1 MSSSS
6 SKKTLKKYTPI
17 PKSKDYEINTPNCDI
32 TILKKKQDDIKENLK
47 RINKIQK
54 KCQNRYINE
63 EYRKSMTLRELL
75 KIIKKENKTN
85 VRDLLEL
92 FPVLGTGNQTTVNTV
107 FEALWVLV
115 FLYRLDDFDSKY
127 PGDMDRIFYNFKSG
141 QPKTSNNILDGNVN
155 GGNKEGIVDIFF
167 KMSPINNTPIQENN
181 KSKTPC
187 NGDYVSYPYCIG
199 ESQKT
204 YNNYFCSV
212 KYYLKEKGYG
222 KYDIQDI
229 YAESMQKDANIL
241 LLVNDQTKMGKTN
254 KNIKNL
260 VAGIYDTVY
269 LDKLYK
275 TLLYKLKNKEIIPE
289 NDDTIDG
296 SSLLQPRFHQ
306 KYFIDY
312 TIESIKKKSK
322 NFVWGAVPRSGKSF
336 MIGGLIAEEQPKY
349 VFIFLGAITETK
361 GQFIEMFEKYSDF
374 KDYEI
379 YDVQSKT
386 YSKRGYGS
394 EKKIIIYSQEWARM
408 KNKNTNLPQKLLK
421 ILKKEKDKLIFFD
434 EIHQGSSGKMQEG
447 MLDEMVFKNEYKAF
461 IMVTATFAKPYIK
474 YLNKSDIPIKLINW
488 SYKDIQDMKS
498 INTVIINKNFD
509 DNIYFINLN
518 KMIEN
523 IKKEEDGIVKSN
535 IFNKLIKDYIDIG
548 GSLNQ
553 LSEEYDIYPELV
565 VATLNK
571 NNSEKKYDDII
582 VNGNINVD
590 DIFRPLMQKQNIDK
604 INTSPCET
612 LIKYIW
618 NELYTKFLYTNKID
632 IKKPHSQLWFL
643 PTTLR
648 NKNTGESDD
657 IEDDIGRFSYM
668 CKHLT
673 QLLMNG
679 KTGISKLFREHFCVI
694 ILHSVGFDNTQIDFL
709 EAKKIDKNV
718 NWNNAIVDNTSK
730 GYGCVSTTCRKSDIG
745 VKECILAQE
754 ACAKEH
760 GKSVIILTGKMLRL
774 GISLPC
780 VDVALHFDPISSVD
794 TIYQS
799 MFRVLTERKGKDK
812 GIFIDMNQDRNVKFM
827 YDLFSYQNPEK
838 DEGEDEDKSIKKRME
853 DFEDFLLLY
862 DYNGINVLKNDNYR
876 NMYDRILEQF
886 DLDNKEEFIKK
897 LEINNIQNLFDG
909 DINQKI
915 IDPFYSILEKYKI
928 IYNEK
933 PKRGDINI
941 KYKQS
946 EVELFMKDFITLFIL
961 FYSDNINEINKE
973 NIKDKLDEF
982 FKSKISDIVETCEN
996 MNIKNVLDC
1005 HFYNLIRSENDKLNK
1020 QQINDKFG
1028 KLKDDIKKIFDFIIS
1043 NSQFFNIYDISLQMI
1058 NNIKDSIKI
1067 MGEKESCSTD
1077 FIDSNVLSIIRD
1089 RLTVRKEEKNLYG
1102 EVFTPIELVCEML
1115 NKIPDEVWKNPN
1127 LKWLDPANGIGN
1139 FPVVVYYKLMESLK
1153 DEIPADTQRSRHI
1166 IENMVY
1172 MVELN
1177 QVNSKVC
1184 EKIFHMIDPKSKPNI
1199 ITGSFIGPKEDY
1211 KKIIDF
1217 DFKFDVIF
1225 GNPPYN
1231 SGGIQSKKG
1240 TKVGK
1245 KTIWPLFFDKSL
1257 EYLNDNMYLCFIT
1270 PGSWVSLQSDSQRFL
1285 DNQILY
1291 IKFYNIRKAPTIF
1304 GKVSGEIP
1312 LTYYLLQKSNTK
1324 NDTQIYDNCLNKF
1337 LLFNIYDNNFIP
1349 VEIIGIIKKMINLT
1363 IKYGSLETYYSNT
1376 RFSTT
1381 SNITNIPTKDNIY
1394 PIVEISYE
1402 KINIKYY
1409 DINNNFIGKSKKYLT
1424 NKKLLFPNYSMGYPI
1439 LDKSGYLYPK
1449 SQGNKYIIDYNNDEK
1464 VLKNIQNLFYT
1475 DVVLYLI
1482 NTLKTKQNFFQNQ
1495 IFRILPDIG
1504 KMDIPIITNE
1514 NIYDI
1519 FGLDEEDK
1527 ICINKFKQTGE
1538 GRLTPEK
1545 IQEFK
1550 DFDLQKYYPEIKN
1563 IDNLIKIKY
1572 ESSYKNGY
1580 NDGYNN
1586 IKYDIKNND
1595 PIGYDD
1601 GYGEGRVEQESGKV
1615 ISNKIKNKTIKK

>member
-1 MSSSS
+1 MSSS
-6 SKKTLKKYTPI
+6 SKKTLNKYTPI

-32 TILKKKQDDIKENLK
+32 KIFKKKQDDIKENLE

-54 KCQNRYINE
+54 RCVNRYINE
-63 EYRKSMTLRELL
+63 EYRKAMTLRHLL
-75 KIIKKENKTN
+75 EIIKKENKAN
-85 VRDLLEL
+85 VRDFLEL

-127 PGDMDRIFYNFKSG
+127 PGDMDRVFYNFKTT
-141 QPKTSNNILDGNVN
+141 QPKTSIDILDGYVN

-167 KMSPINNTPIQENN
+167 EIKPKLSNDTSIQEKCNTNN
-181 KSKTPC
+181 KYKTPC
-187 NGDYVSYPYCIG
+187 NGDYVSYPHCIG
-199 ESQKT
+199 ESQKI
-204 YNNYFCSV
+204 YNIYFCSV
-212 KYYLKEKGYG
+212 KYYIKEKSYD
-222 KYDIQDI
+222 KYDIAPI

-260 VAGIYDTVY
+260 VAGIYDTVD

-289 NDDTIDG
+289 NDDKIEG
-296 SSLLQPRFHQ
+296 SSSLLQTRFHQ

-312 TIESIKKKSK
+312 TIESIHKKSK

-336 MIGGLIAEEQPKY
+336 MIGGLIAKEQPKY

-361 GQFIEMFEKYSDF
+361 GQFIEMLCYSDF

-379 YDVQSKT
+379 YDVQTKT
-386 YSKRGYGS
+386 YVNEGN

-408 KNKNTNLPQKLLK
+408 RNKNTNLPPKLLK
-421 ILKKEKDKLIFFD
+421 ILKTEKDKLIFFD
-434 EIHQGSSGKMQEG
+434 EIHQGSSGEMQEG

-474 YLNKSDIPIKLINW
+474 YLNKSNIPIKLINW

-498 INTVIINKNFD
+498 INN
-509 DNIYFINLN
+509 DNIDFINLN

-523 IKKEEDGIVKSN
+523 IEKEEDGKVKSK

-548 GSLNQ
+548 GSLDQ
-553 LSEEYDIYPELV
+553 LAEEYSIYPELV
-565 VATLNK
+565 VATLDK
-571 NNSEKKYDDII
+571 NNSEPKYDDII
-582 VNGNINVD
+582 INGNINVD

-604 INTSPCET
+604 IKTSPCEK

-618 NELYTKFLYTNKID
+618 NELYTKFLYTNGID
-632 IKKPHSQLWFL
+632 IRKPHSQLWFL

-648 NKNTGESDD
+648 NKNTGESEE

-673 QLLMNG
+673 QLLMDN
-679 KTGISKLFREHFCVI
+679 KLFREHFCVI
-694 ILHSVGFDNTQIDFL
+694 ILHSVGFDNTRIDFL

-718 NWNNAIVDNTSK
+718 NWDNAIVDNTSK
-730 GYGCVSTTCRKSDIG
+730 GYGCVSTTCRKSDLG
-745 VKECILAQE
+745 VKNCVLAQE

-799 MFRVLTERKGKDK
+799 MFRVLTERNGKNK

-827 YDLFSYQNPEK
+827 YDLFSYQKPEDK
-838 DEGEDEDKSIKKRME
+838 EEDKSNKQKME
-853 DFEDFLLLY
+853 DFEEFLLLY
-862 DYNGINVLKNDNYR
+862 DYNGINVLKNDNYK
-876 NMYDRILEQF
+876 NMYDKILDQF
-886 DLDNKEEFIKK
+886 DLNNKEEFVKK

-909 DINQKI
+909 QANQKI
-915 IDPFYSILEKYKI
+915 IDTLYSILEKYKI
-928 IYNEK
+928 LYNEK
-933 PKRGDINI
+933 PKKKDIDL

-946 EVELFMKDFITLFIL
+946 EVTLFMQDFITLFIL
-961 FYSDNINEINKE
+961 FDSKNIINPDKE
-973 NIKDKLDEF
+973 NIKNRLDEF
-982 FKSKISDIVETCEN
+982 FKQQISDIINTCED
-996 MNIKNVLDC
+996 MNITNILDC

-1028 KLKDDIKKIFDFIIS
+1028 KLKDDIKKIFDYITS
-1043 NSQFFNIYDISLQMI
+1043 NSQFFNIYDISLSMI
-1058 NNIKDSIKI
+1058 NNIKDSIKTMKKI
-1067 MGEKESCSTD
+1067 EPCSID
-1077 FIDSNVLSIIRD
+1077 FIDKNVLSIIRD
-1089 RLTVRKEEKNLYG
+1089 RLTVRNEEKNLYG

-1115 NKIPDEVWKNPN
+1115 DKIPDEVWKNPD

-1153 DEIPADTQRSRHI
+1153 DKIPGDTQRSIHI
-1166 IENMVY
+1166 IEDMLY

-1177 QVNSKVC
+1177 PVNSKVC
-1184 EKIFHMIDPKSKPNI
+1184 EKIFNMIDPKSKPNI
-1199 ITGSFIGPKEDY
+1199 ITKSFLDFLPKDFTG
-1211 KKIIDF
+1211 KNIDK
-1217 DFKFDVIF
+1217 FKFDVVF

-1231 SGGIQSKKG
+1231 SGGVRSSIG
-1240 TKVGK
+1240 TKEGT
-1245 KTIWPLFFDKSL
+1245 KTIWPLFFDKSIECL
-1257 EYLNDNMYLCFIT
+1257 KNNGYLCFIT
-1270 PGSWVSLQSDSQRFL
+1270 PASWIALQSDLSNRFL
-1285 DNQILY
+1285 KNQLLY
-1291 IKFYNIRKAPTIF
+1291 IKLYNNFKSLELF
-1304 GKVSGEIP
+1304 GNIAGKIP

-1337 LLFNIYDNNFIP
+1337 LLFNIYDNHFVP
-1349 VEIIGIIKKMINLT
+1349 VEIIEIVKKIMKFTN
-1363 IKYGSLETYYSNT
+1363 KYGSLQPFFNNT
-1376 RFSTT
+1376 RRAETKK
-1381 SNITNIPTKDNIY
+1381 ITPSPTKENIY
-1394 PIVEISYE
+1394 PIIGIENKMIS
-1402 KINIKYY
+1402 IKYY
-1409 DINNNFIGKSKKYLT
+1409 DVNNNFIGRLDKKKYLT
-1424 NKKLLFPNYSMGYPI
+1424 NKKLLLPNFKMGYPI
-1439 LDKSGYLYPK
+1439 LDKSGIMYPK
-1449 SQGNKYIIDYNNDEK
+1449 SNMMHIIDYNDDEK

-1482 NTLKTKQNFFQNQ
+1482 NTLKTKQDFFHNQ

-1504 KMDIPIITNE
+1504 KMDIPTITNE

-1527 ICINKFKQTGE
+1527 ICINKFKQNGE

-1550 DFDLQKYYPEIKN
+1550 DFDIEKYYPRVKNIIKN
-1563 IDNLIKIKY
+1563 EEDKTPSIPKDFFKT
-1572 ESSYKNGY
+1572 
-1580 NDGYNN
+1580 
-1586 IKYDIKNND
+1586 
-1595 PIGYDD
+1595 P
-1601 GYGEGRVEQESGKV
+1601 
-1615 ISNKIKNKTIKK
+1615 KNKKTVKK

>member
-1 MSSSS
+1 MSSN
-6 SKKTLKKYTPI
+6 SKRTLNKYTPI

-54 KCQNRYINE
+54 RCASRYIKD
-63 EYRKSMTLRELL
+63 EYREKITLRELL
-75 KIIKKENKTN
+75 KIIKKENKIN
-85 VRDLLEL
+85 VQDFLEL
-92 FPVLGTGNQTTVNTV
+92 FPVLNQGKTTVNTV
-107 FEALWVLV
+107 FEALWILV

-127 PGDMDRIFYNFKSG
+127 PGNVGRVFYTKIEN
-141 QPKTSNNILDGNVN
+141 PEPMTNTDILNSNVN
-155 GGNKEGIVDIFF
+155 SGNKGGIVDIYFE
-167 KMSPINNTPIQENN
+167 ITDIQENN

-204 YNNYFCSV
+204 YNKYFCSV

-260 VAGIYDTVY
+260 VGGIYDTVD

-289 NDDTIDG
+289 NDDKIDG

-312 TIESIKKKSK
+312 TIESINKKSK

-336 MIGGLIAEEQPKY
+336 MIGGLIAKEQPKN

-386 YSKRGYGS
+386 YSKRGYDS

-408 KNKNTNLPQKLLK
+408 RNKNTNLPQKLLK
-421 ILKKEKDKLIFFD
+421 ILKEEKDKLIFFD
-434 EIHQGSSGKMQEG
+434 EIHQGSSGKMQG
-447 MLDEMVFKNEYKAF
+447 DMLDEMVFNNEYKAF
-461 IMVTATFAKPYIK
+461 IMVTATYAKPYIK

-488 SYKDIQDMKS
+488 GYKDIQDMKS
-498 INTVIINKNFD
+498 INTVIINEEFV
-509 DNIYFINLN
+509 DNIDFINLN

-632 IKKPHSQLWFL
+632 IIKPHSQLWFL

-648 NKNTGESDD
+648 NKNTGESED
-657 IEDDIGRFSYM
+657 IEDDIGRFGYM

-718 NWNNAIVDNTSK
+718 NWDNAIVDNTSK

-827 YDLFSYQNPEK
+827 YDLFSYQKPEK

-946 EVELFMKDFITLFIL
+946 EVTLFMKDFITLFIL
-961 FYSDNINEINKE
+961 FYSDNNEINKE

-996 MNIKNVLDC
+996 MHIANILDC
-1005 HFYNLIRSENDKLNK
+1005 HFYNLIRSENDKMNK

-1028 KLKDDIKKIFDFIIS
+1028 KLKDDIKKIFDFITS

-1058 NNIKDSIKI
+1058 NNIKDSINI
-1067 MGEKESCSTD
+1067 MGEKEQCSTD
-1077 FIDSNVLSIIRD
+1077 FIDKNVLAIIRD

-1115 NKIPDEVWKNPN
+1115 DKIPDEVWKNPD

-1153 DEIPADTQRSRHI
+1153 DKYDPGKYSGEKLTLSQHI
-1166 IENMVY
+1166 INRMLY

-1177 QVNSKVC
+1177 PVNSKVC
-1184 EKIFHMIDPKSKPNI
+1184 EKIFHMIDSKSTPNIKPKSFLDFSP
-1199 ITGSFIGPKEDY
+1199 SDFED
-1211 KKIIDF
+1211 KGID
-1217 DFKFDVIF
+1217 KFDVII
-1225 GNPPYN
+1225 GNPPFQKKN
-1231 SGGIQSKKG
+1231 SEGISIHG
-1240 TKVGK
+1240 SGNLWT
-1245 KTIWPLFFDKSL
+1245 TFIDKSFL
-1257 EYLNDNMYLCFIT
+1257 ILNNDGYLAFIT
-1270 PGSWVSLQSDSQRFL
+1270 PSSWMAGNVKEYKQMINKQFIFL
-1285 DNQILY
+1285 NVNECKKYFKNINSEFSYY
-1291 IKFYNIRKAPTIF
+1291 II
-1304 GKVSGEIP
+1304 
-1312 LTYYLLQKSNTK
+1312 K
-1324 NDTQIYDNCLNKF
+1324 NDIIKYKTQVVCNYNKQIYKSDILLNKNMKI
-1337 LLFNIYDNNFIP
+1337 LPKLINEESISILNNVLNWDNKKIFI
-1349 VEIIGIIKKMINLT
+1349 
-1363 IKYGSLETYYSNT
+1363 
-1376 RFSTT
+1376 R
-1381 SNITNIPTKDNIY
+1381 KDNIKRPASNPLPVNKIEGYIY
-1394 PIVEISYE
+1394 PVITF
-1402 KINIKYY
+1402 IKKDTGLP
-1409 DINNNFIGKSKKYLT
+1409 DIRYF
-1424 NKKLLFPNYSMGYPI
+1424 NKKLPTQDMEKILLFR
-1439 LDKSGYLYPK
+1439 SGYLNPTYDDGHNGVGDNILYYNVK
-1449 SQGNKYIIDYNNDEK
+1449 SKAEG
-1464 VLKNIQNLFYT
+1464 
-1475 DVVLYLI
+1475 LYLVKLYNSKLYRFIYSILKYSGFNNQNVADFCFNLNVNI
-1482 NTLKTKQNFFQNQ
+1482 NEIYKYFNLTEKEIKLIETNIDSLDEVELEEDLKEQPSKTKRF
-1495 IFRILPDIG
+1495 
-1504 KMDIPIITNE
+1504 NE
-1514 NIYDI
+1514 IRKKAHD
-1519 FGLDEEDK
+1519 
-1527 ICINKFKQTGE
+1527 
-1538 GRLTPEK
+1538 
-1545 IQEFK
+1545 
-1550 DFDLQKYYPEIKN
+1550 
-1563 IDNLIKIKY
+1563 
-1572 ESSYKNGY
+1572 
-1580 NDGYNN
+1580 
-1586 IKYDIKNND
+1586 
-1595 PIGYDD
+1595 IGYDNRHD
-1601 GYGEGRVEQESGKV
+1601 ELKINPPFELIPEDIDDKGQEEYEKLIEEGYQSGYEEAETEMQGGK
-1615 ISNKIKNKTIKK
+1615 KKKKKKKTLKKDLLID